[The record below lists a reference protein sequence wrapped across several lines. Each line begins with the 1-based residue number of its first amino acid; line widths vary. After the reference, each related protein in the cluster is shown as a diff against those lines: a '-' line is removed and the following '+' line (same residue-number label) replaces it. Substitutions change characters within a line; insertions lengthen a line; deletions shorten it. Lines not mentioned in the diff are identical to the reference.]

1 MDKFKKILSTKLNRK
16 KFFLFSAVSAFGIY
30 SLLKMPFRILFKQKE
45 KSLGGN
51 NSIKISVN
59 PDAISRNSGR
69 QNG

>member
-1 MDKFKKILSTKLNRK
+1 MDKFNKILSTKLNRK
-16 KFFLFSAVSAFGIY
+16 KFFLFSAVSALGIY

-45 KSLGGN
+45 KSLSGN

>member
-45 KSLGGN
+45 KSLSRN